1 VFSTS
6 KPSLDSPWSAEYGN
20 GGARALST
28 SARRDTSRSLGVPS
42 FNDPND
48 FPISSSAH
56 KRLLAPLGSIE
67 QQVGNMSIGERQAVS
82 KAEFHS
88 KRWKNATLNNDG
100 YTSRDSAFMTGRS
113 TKWAEHPP
121 VDNEIIMKTSSNI
134 RLEADYRNEPTG
146 PSCRPR
152 SVPSSKLQNPH
163 PDPTTSE
170 LDKPKADVS
179 TQTVKKAW
187 NHSSSVQARAKQA
200 QSLDS
205 FSSFPDAK
213 MPNKVSKR
221 QTQVLPE
228 SQRKSY
234 SRLKARPVQEDKASA
249 EVLVRKGQ
257 NYLNLDLSPDLNPI
271 RRVQQGYTELQ
282 NSIVDILRKKYSRNF
297 RYIELRLGD
306 ARDRIR
312 FMKRD
317 IGRYMRLYR
326 GVWYM
331 MKQAEQIRGLQGA
344 DRIKH
349 QRIFNFNVSRTTL
362 VEPSASLANSQSQIY
377 HCGYELIETRIRR
390 GMGISPNLCSIRD
403 LCDIT
408 ATQLKPVGHYN
419 NLLITRYFRQNNG
432 EDFANIWLHIQDV
445 YRTSQELYR
454 KMEYLLHFWDRPRL
468 KRYDGWRRND
478 RHQSRRMAL
487 TRMIVVMFEYLEE
500 SKAALWAYHNMMLH
514 QWASA
519 TPDSTAGTIT
529 GVHPADRRDRSDE
542 GNREVRKQILDTT
555 DHESLL
561 DRNVSLE
568 LSHAEALR
576 HFPTSGLT
584 TGLSMRPTQ
593 MLSQQYVQSTDS
605 PALSTP
611 DDFLRTNSK
620 IASFATPG
628 SDSCSQPH
636 ALNDF
641 AEAANTALHASKAA
655 AVEVLKEPWPQLHLS
670 PLGYHI
676 PEKNMADAKS
686 ASPGTRA
693 SYWQY
698 LLYRG
703 PNGEKIKVHYC
714 KSKATTERIA
724 QLFLNEEI
732 VGFDIEW
739 KPQALATEGVKKNVA
754 LIQLASEERVALFH
768 IARYW
773 EDEKS
778 EDLLAPTL
786 KKIMESTKITKVGVS
801 VKADCTRLRKFMG
814 IDSRGLFELS
824 HLYKLVKFSPVNVK
838 MINKTLVSLSR
849 QVEEHLHLPM
859 WKGEVRSSDWSQEL
873 NYEQIYCK

>member
-1 VFSTS
+1 MKILACLERTSPHGIFESLDVGLKLRIVHRPNISHVTANRTWKSSQGINFRTPPSSRTWRPSQGIVFSDS
-6 KPSLDSPWSAEYGN
+6 RPSVDSPWSAEYGN
-20 GGARALST
+20 GEARALST
-28 SARRDTSRSLGVPS
+28 SARRDTSRSPGVPS
-42 FNDPND
+42 SNDPND
-48 FPISSSAH
+48 LPISSSSQ
-56 KRLLAPLGSIE
+56 KRSVAPLGSIE
-67 QQVGNMSIGERQAVS
+67 QQVGNMSIGERQALGKAVS
-82 KAEFHS
+82 MAVQKA
-88 KRWKNATLNNDG
+88 
-100 YTSRDSAFMTGRS
+100 RS
-113 TKWAEHPP
+113 
-121 VDNEIIMKTSSNI
+121 
-134 RLEADYRNEPTG
+134 
-146 PSCRPR
+146 
-152 SVPSSKLQNPH
+152 
-163 PDPTTSE
+163 
-170 LDKPKADVS
+170 
-179 TQTVKKAW
+179 
-187 NHSSSVQARAKQA
+187 HSSSVPVRAKQA
-200 QSLDS
+200 QSLDLLDL
-205 FSSFPDAK
+205 FPDAK
-213 MPNKVSKR
+213 MPNEVSKR
-221 QTQVLPE
+221 QNQVLPE

-234 SRLKARPVQEDKASA
+234 SRLKARLVEKDKAST
-249 EVLVRKGQ
+249 EVLVRNGH
-257 NYLNLDLSPDLNPI
+257 NYLNSELIPDLNPI
-271 RRVQQGYTELQ
+271 RHVQQGYIELQ
-282 NSIVDILRKKYSRNF
+282 NLIADILRQKHSRNF
-297 RYIELRLGD
+297 RYIELVLGD

-312 FMKRD
+312 FMKRE
-317 IGRYMRLYR
+317 IGRCMILYR
-326 GVWYM
+326 GIWYL

-349 QRIFNFNVSRTTL
+349 QTILKFNVRL
-362 VEPSASLANSQSQIY
+362 VEPSAFLADSQSQIY
-377 HCGYELIETRIRR
+377 RCGYEVIEARTRR
-390 GMGISPNLCSIRD
+390 GMRISPNLRSIKD

-408 ATQLKPVGHYN
+408 ATQLKPLGHYN
-419 NLLITRYFRQNNG
+419 DLLIMRYLRQNNG
-432 EDFANIWLHIQDV
+432 EYFAKIWLPIQDV

-454 KMEYLLHFWDRPRL
+454 KMEYLLIFWDRSRL
-468 KRYDGWRRND
+468 KGSDGWRRND
-478 RHQSRRMAL
+478 GHQSRRMAL
-487 TRMIVVMFEYLEE
+487 VRRIVVMLKCLEKF
-500 SKAALWAYHNMMLH
+500 KAALWAYHNMMLY

-519 TPDSTAGTIT
+519 TSDPTLGTIT
-529 GVHPADRRDRSDE
+529 EVDPADKRDRSDE
-542 GNREVRKQILDTT
+542 GNRETRKQILDTT

-576 HFPTSGLT
+576 QFPMSGLT
-584 TGLSMRPTQ
+584 THLSMRPTHI
-593 MLSQQYVQSTDS
+593 LSQQYVQPTEN
-605 PALSTP
+605 PALSGP
-611 DDFLRTNSK
+611 DDFLSVNSK
-620 IASFATPG
+620 ITSFATPC
-628 SDSCSQPH
+628 SDSCSQPQV
-636 ALNDF
+636 LNGF
-641 AEAANTALHASKAA
+641 AEAANTALRASKAVT
-655 AVEVLKEPWPQLHLS
+655 VEANKEPWPQHHLS

-714 KSKATTERIA
+714 RSKATTERIA

-739 KPQALATEGVKKNVA
+739 KPQASATEGVKKNVA

-778 EDLLAPTL
+778 DDLVAPTL

-801 VKADCTRLRKFMG
+801 IKADCTRLRKFMG